1 MKTLINFRFVG
12 CLKSRSVRTLR
23 VASLLALSTLFFSTG
38 FAQDA
43 VLRAGDQ
50 IEIRIGGVPSED
62 VSQVTGIYTVD
73 GDGYINLPHIGKVRA
88 MGATQ
93 SGLQALIE
101 TTYKSQEIFT
111 NPSITLSVPTTARF
125 VDVGGDV
132 RSQQR
137 VPFTADLTVLGAITA
152 AGGFTEYADQSKVK
166 LLRDGKVTVIN
177 IKDVRKDPTKDLK
190 LKPGDKI
197 QVPQSFW

>member
-1 MKTLINFRFVG
+1 MPTKATLTALL
-12 CLKSRSVRTLR
+12 C
-23 VASLLALSTLFFSTG
+23 ALALSVPAFG
-38 FAQDA
+38 QDA

-50 IEIRIGGVPSED
+50 IEIRIGGVPSEE

-73 GDGYINLPHIGKVRA
+73 GDGFINMPHIGKVHA
-88 MGATQ
+88 AGATQ
-93 SGLQALIE
+93 SQLQSAIE
-101 TTYKSQEIFT
+101 SSYKSQQIYT
-111 NPSITLSVPTTARF
+111 NPSITLSVPNTARF

-132 RSQQR
+132 KSQQR

-166 LLRDGKVTVIN
+166 LLRDGKVIMIS
-177 IKDVRKDPTKDLK
+177 IKDVRKDPTKDIK

>member
-1 MKTLINFRFVG
+1 MLTR
-12 CLKSRSVRTLR
+12 
-23 VASLLALSTLFFSTG
+23 ASLVTFLYALALAIPAFG
-38 FAQDA
+38 QDA

-50 IEIRIGGVPSED
+50 IEIRLGGVPAEE

-73 GDGYINLPHIGKVRA
+73 GDGFINMPHIGKIHA
-88 MGATQ
+88 AGATQ
-93 SGLQALIE
+93 SQLQSMIE
-101 TTYKSQEIFT
+101 SSYKSQQIYT
-111 NPSITLSVPTTARF
+111 NPSITLAVPNSARF

-152 AGGFTEYADQSKVK
+152 AGGFTEYADQSKVR
-166 LLRDGKVTVIN
+166 LLRDGKVIMIN
-177 IKDVRKDPTKDLK
+177 IKEVRKDPTKDIK

>member
-1 MKTLINFRFVG
+1 MPTKATLTALL
-12 CLKSRSVRTLR
+12 C
-23 VASLLALSTLFFSTG
+23 ALALSVPAFG
-38 FAQDA
+38 QDA

-50 IEIRIGGVPSED
+50 IEIRIGGVPGEE

-73 GDGYINLPHIGKVRA
+73 GDGFINMPHIGKVHA
-88 MGATQ
+88 AGATQ
-93 SGLQALIE
+93 SQLQSAIE
-101 TTYKSQEIFT
+101 SSYKSQQIYT
-111 NPSITLSVPTTARF
+111 NPSITLSVPNTARF

-132 RSQQR
+132 KSQQR

-166 LLRDGKVTVIN
+166 LLRDGKVIMIS
-177 IKDVRKDPTKDLK
+177 IKDVRKDPTKDIK

>member
-1 MKTLINFRFVG
+1 MKSIKPFVLG
-12 CLKSRSVRTLR
+12 SLCA
-23 VASLLALSTLFFSTG
+23 VALAVPA

-43 VLRAGDQ
+43 VLRPGDQ

-62 VSQVTGIYTVD
+62 VGQVTGIYTVD
-73 GDGYINLPHIGKVRA
+73 GEGHINMPHIGKVQA
-88 MGATQ
+88 AGATQ
-93 SGLQALIE
+93 AQLQATIE
-101 TTYKSQEIFT
+101 STYKSQQIFT
-111 NPSITLSVPTTARF
+111 NPSITLAVPTAARF

-152 AGGFTEYADQSKVK
+152 AGGFTEYADQSKVR
-166 LLRDGKVTVIN
+166 LLRDGTVTVIN
-177 IKDVRKDPTKDLK
+177 IKDVRKDPSKDLK

-197 QVPQSFW
+197 QVPQSWW

>member
-1 MKTLINFRFVG
+1 MPIKSFV
-12 CLKSRSVRTLR
+12 
-23 VASLLALSTLFFSTG
+23 LAPLCALAIAIPAFG
-38 FAQDA
+38 QDA

-50 IEIRIGGVPSED
+50 IEIRLGGVPSEE
-62 VSQVTGIYTVD
+62 VSQVTGVYTVD
-73 GDGYINLPHIGKVRA
+73 GDGFINLPHIGKVRA
-88 MGATQ
+88 AGATQ
-93 SGLQALIE
+93 SQLQGAIE
-101 TTYKSQEIFT
+101 SSYKTQQIYT
-111 NPSITLSVPTTARF
+111 NPSITLAVPNTARF

-132 RSQQR
+132 RAQQR

-166 LLRDGKVTVIN
+166 LLRDGKVIMIN
-177 IKDVRKDPTKDLK
+177 IKDVRKDPSKDLK

>member
-1 MKTLINFRFVG
+1 MFTRAAIPSFL
-12 CLKSRSVRTLR
+12 C
-23 VASLLALSTLFFSTG
+23 ALALVIPAFG
-38 FAQDA
+38 QDA

-50 IEIRIGGVPSED
+50 IEIRLGGVPVEE
-62 VSQVTGIYTVD
+62 VSQVTGPYTVD
-73 GDGYINLPHIGKVRA
+73 GEGFINMPNIGKIRA
-88 MGATQ
+88 AGAIQTLLQ
-93 SGLQALIE
+93 STIE
-101 TTYKSQEIFT
+101 ATDKAKEIYT
-111 NPSITLSVPTTARF
+111 NPAIALAVPNAARF

-152 AGGFTEYADQSKVK
+152 AGGFTEYADQVKVK
-166 LLRDGKVTVIN
+166 LLRDGKVIVIN
-177 IKDVRKDPTKDLK
+177 IKEVRKDPTKDIK